1 MKKVLKSTSEIYGMA
16 NILGNRVIRYPN
28 GLPFSFYLSSNLV
41 QGHTIRAKVVFDPS
55 KISKGTLGN
64 LTLSEGYD
72 NWKFTSGKTDKHI
85 SDKDIQDMKRFFKTY
100 LILFCMLWDE
110 QVADMD
116 VVDYFTKPDMTL
128 EKLIHS
134 SYLYQEH
141 PEYQNELNAAHSVVK
156 LEQLCRRH
164 DWVNMYGN

>member
-1 MKKVLKSTSEIYGMA
+1 
-16 NILGNRVIRYPN
+16 
-28 GLPFSFYLSSNLV
+28 
-41 QGHTIRAKVVFDPS
+41 
-55 KISKGTLGN
+55 
-64 LTLSEGYD
+64 
-72 NWKFTSGKTDKHI
+72 
-85 SDKDIQDMKRFFKTY
+85 MKRFFKTY

-141 PEYQNELNAAHSVVK
+141 PEYQNELDAVHSVVK